1 MRQSV
6 VEVRQSVLEE
16 VTVCSRGGETVC
28 SRGGETVCIR
38 GVDIPSVAEEVT
50 DRGSV
55 VEEVR
60 QPLVDSR

>member
-28 SRGGETVCIR
+28 SRGGETVLEDVIDNSL
-38 GVDIPSVAEEVT
+38 G
-50 DRGSV
+50 GNKV
-55 VEEVR
+55 VEEVER
-60 QPLVDSR
+60 QERS

>member
-1 MRQSV
+1 M
-6 VEVRQSVLEE
+6 RQSVLEE

-28 SRGGETVCIR
+28 IRGGETVCIR
-38 GVDIPSVAEEVT
+38 GVDIPTVAEEVT
-50 DRGSV
+50 DRGSA